1 MEKLKNKLSGEY
13 WCGKRWL
20 VYDSL
25 KLAGWLGRLRFFS
38 DYSEAVAW
46 CKAASDKNGVFRIR
60 VLAEVL
66 AGLNG
71 VWQKPYSSDEKRQ
84 LAHRLQYRPVSGY
97 KKAIPLQV
105 GLREHRYFPVL
116 WNFEMKPLSGVK
128 TWEVISGRRD
138 GQDKCR
144 TQVVGSF
151 PDFGRAMIAF
161 MRAIRKVSVLGP
173 EVQLIGRLEATD
185 MGTPGL
191 VTEILFYRFVS
202 AGLGPA
208 PEFEPEI
215 EQINDPTEPVI
226 LQSPYFASYDR
237 PHEMIHFYD
246 GGLRKVEAGKD
257 RCWLDLEYF
266 DFEGNEIFDLKEVL

>member
-46 CKAASDKNGVFRIR
+46 CKAANGKNGVFRIR

-71 VWQKPYSSDEKRQ
+71 VWQKPYTSDEKRW
-84 LAHRLQYRPVSGY
+84 LAHKLVYRPVSGY
-97 KKAIPLQV
+97 KKAIPLEV

-116 WNFEMKPLSGVK
+116 WNFEMKPLSEVK
-128 TWEVISGRRD
+128 TWQVIRRRQED
-138 GQDKCR
+138 RYKCR

-161 MRAIRKVSVLGP
+161 MKAVRKMPLSADELLLAG
-173 EVQLIGRLEATD
+173 QLEADT
-185 MGTPGL
+185 
-191 VTEILFYRFVS
+191 ILFYRFVS
-202 AGLGPA
+202 AGLGAA

-266 DFEGNEIFDLKEVL
+266 DFEGTEIFDLKEVL